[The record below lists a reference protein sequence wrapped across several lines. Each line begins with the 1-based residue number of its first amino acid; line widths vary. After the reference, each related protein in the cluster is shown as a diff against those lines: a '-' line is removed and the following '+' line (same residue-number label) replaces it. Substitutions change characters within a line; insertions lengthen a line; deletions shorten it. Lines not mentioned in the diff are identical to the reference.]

1 MIPSDI
7 RLYTWVDV
15 EEVLLRAHRQNDWP
29 EALIW
34 ASAYWNGLTLGIRPD
49 KQYVIL
55 EWLAEKFEPRF
66 ESDPKEIVNGEWST
80 SSILLESQAD
90 QPRRLAVFF
99 EETEDQPQ
107 QPRLVPRLSKP
118 SAIWPPYEPDPPDA
132 FPSDVPP
139 IVAFHSFKGGVGRTL
154 LAVAL
159 AQALTTKKQRK
170 SQVLLIDGDFE
181 APGITQLV
189 RPRFPSP
196 SISFADFLALVH
208 GDSNPRASESIQLAA
223 EQVKHSFLEGTY
235 VLPAFRSQRQ
245 YDSLQIK
252 PEHLSQGNNAFILT
266 DALAQLGKSLDVQAV
281 IVDLRAGLSELSTG
295 LLLDPRVYKV
305 IVTTLAGQ
313 SIDGTCYLLELLFER
328 APAKQEGDPFPA
340 MIVSQVLDEH
350 EKGTLFFAP
359 YESKLLS
366 ALAPFFENE
375 HEDSLPDPLYLLSY
389 FDRNLMILPNDWNE
403 ISNQLNR
410 SDLIGQIHPLINW
423 LPEPTLETDKTP
435 QEELQRK
442 RKQLVEFAKK
452 LIYAESSETGEIGEF
467 LPIQPLQNLAT
478 DHTAKVPIAV
488 IVGGKGAGKT
498 YTFLQIVYC
507 KNWYKFIGKLTGTP
521 VASDCSSYVYPSL
534 KSINLSTAINKMVQQ
549 THQKTVNHLGLTNL
563 VSSEQSVDD
572 LRDRLND
579 NLHEGQWREYW
590 LDFLAWSAGFG
601 EAKSG
606 AGRQFVEYLQ
616 KKNRSVIAIIDGLE
630 DLFQEL
636 PSNENQ
642 QTALRSLL
650 QDVPGWLQQQPNPRL
665 GLIVFVRQDMVTN
678 AIKQNAAQLMDK
690 YNPYALDWSDEEALR
705 LVAWILRQITKPDNG
720 DLQQMDRSELIDE
733 LIPLWG
739 RKLGSK
745 DSREARSAEWVIA
758 ALSDLKG
765 QIQAR
770 DLVRFLHLAAQRSER
785 NKQWFDRLLVPS
797 AIRGVVAPCGKEKIG
812 EIEDENPKL
821 GDILSKLRQL
831 ADTAKQTPFG
841 RELVDLS
848 SEEIKILEDNGVVLR
863 EAEEYYMSEIFRQGL
878 DFKYKSGARPN
889 VIMLSNRARRI
900 NLANVR

>member
-1 MIPSDI
+1 MLPSDV

-15 EEVLLRAHRQNDWP
+15 EEVLRQARRQNDWP
-29 EALIW
+29 EALVW

-49 KQYVIL
+49 KQQVIL

-66 ESDPKEIVNGEWST
+66 ESDQKEIVNGEEST
-80 SSILLESQAD
+80 SSILLESLAD

-99 EETEDQPQ
+99 EETDDQPQ
-107 QPRLVPRLSKP
+107 QPRLIPRLSKP
-118 SAIWPPYEPDPPDA
+118 ATLWPPYEPVPPEA

-159 AQALTTKKQRK
+159 AQALTEKRQGK
-170 SQVLLIDGDFE
+170 SRVLLVDGDFE
-181 APGITQLV
+181 APGITQLL
-189 RPRFPSP
+189 RPRFPNP
-196 SISFADFLALVH
+196 SIAFADFLALVH
-208 GDSNPRASESIQLAA
+208 GDSDPRASESIQLAA
-223 EQVKHSFLEGTY
+223 EQIKHSFLEGIY
-235 VLPAFRSQRQ
+235 VLPAFRSQHQ

-252 PEHLSQGNNAFILT
+252 PEHLSQGNNAFIVT
-266 DALAQLGKSLDVQAV
+266 DTLAQLGKSLDVQAV

-313 SIDGTCYLLELLFER
+313 SIDGTCYLLELLSER
-328 APAKQEGDPFPA
+328 APVKQDSDPFPA
-340 MIVSQVLDEH
+340 MIISQVLDEH
-350 EKGTLFFAP
+350 EKGTLFLAP
-359 YESKLLS
+359 YESKLLE
-366 ALAPFFENE
+366 ALTLFYENE
-375 HEDSLPDPLYLLSY
+375 YENSLPDPLYLLSH
-389 FDRNLMILPNDWNE
+389 FDRNLMILPNDWNA
-403 ISNQLNR
+403 IRNQLAQSNLLR
-410 SDLIGQIHPLINW
+410 QIHPLISW
-423 LPEPTLETDKTP
+423 LPAPTSETDKTP
-435 QEELQRK
+435 QEELLGK
-442 RKQLVEFAKK
+442 RKQLAEFANK

-467 LPIQPLQNLAT
+467 LSIQPLQNLAA
-478 DHTAKVPIAV
+478 DHTTKVPIAV

-498 YTFLQIVYC
+498 YTFLQIVHC
-507 KNWYKFIGKLTGTP
+507 KNWYKFIEKLTGTP

-678 AIKQNAAQLMDK
+678 SIKQNAAQLMAK

-705 LVAWILRQITKPDNG
+705 LVAWILRRITKPDNG

-739 RKLGSK
+739 RKLGHKNSH
-745 DSREARSAEWVIA
+745 EARAAEWVIA

-770 DLVRFLHLAAQRSER
+770 DLVRFLHLAAQRSEP
-785 NKQWFDRLLVPS
+785 NLQWLDRLLVPS
-797 AIRGVVAPCGKEKIG
+797 EIRGVVAPCGEEKIK
-812 EIEDENPKL
+812 EIEIENPTL
-821 GDILSKLRQL
+821 GNILSKLKQL
-831 ADTAKQTPFG
+831 SEENKQTPFV
-841 RELVDLS
+841 REQLNLS
-848 SEEIKILEDNGVVLR
+848 LKDVQMLEENGVILR
-863 EAEEYYMSEIFRQGL
+863 DAEEYYMSEIFRQGL
-878 DFKYKSGARPN
+878 DFKYKSAGRPN
-889 VIMLSNRARRI
+889 VIMLSNRAKAGKRNR
-900 NLANVR
+900 

>member
-1 MIPSDI
+1 MIPSDV

-15 EEVLLRAHRQNDWP
+15 EEVLLRARRPNDWP
-29 EALIW
+29 EALVW

-49 KQYVIL
+49 KQQVIL

-66 ESDPKEIVNGEWST
+66 ESEHEEIVNGERST
-80 SSILLESQAD
+80 SSILLESRAD
-90 QPRRLAVFF
+90 QPRRLAIFF
-99 EETEDQPQ
+99 EETDEQPI

-118 SAIWPPYEPDPPDA
+118 GTLWPPYEPAPPEA

-159 AQALTTKKQRK
+159 AQALTEKRQGK
-170 SQVLLIDGDFE
+170 SRVLLVDGDFE
-181 APGITQLV
+181 APGIAQLV

-208 GDSNPRASESIQLAA
+208 GDSDPRASESIQLAA
-223 EQVKHSFLEGTY
+223 EQAKHSFLEGIY
-235 VLPAFRSQRQ
+235 VLPAFRSQSQ

-252 PEHLSQGNNAFILT
+252 PEHLSQGNNAFIVT
-266 DALAQLGKSLDVQAV
+266 DTLAQLGKSLDVQAV

-305 IVTTLAGQ
+305 LVTTLAGQ
-313 SIDGTCYLLELLFER
+313 SIDGTCDLLKLLFER
-328 APAKQEGDPFPA
+328 APAKQDSDPFPA
-340 MIVSQVLDEH
+340 MVISQAPIEY
-350 EKGTLFFAP
+350 EKGNLFFAP
-359 YESKLLS
+359 YESKLLG
-366 ALAPFFENE
+366 ALTPFFENE
-375 HEDSLPDPLYLLSY
+375 HENSLPDPLYLISH

-403 ISNQLNR
+403 IRNQLAQ
-410 SDLIGQIHPLINW
+410 SDLTGQMHPLINW
-423 LPEPTLETDKTP
+423 LPEPTPETDK
-435 QEELQRK
+435 QIQFEELQERRK
-442 RKQLVEFAKK
+442 RLAAFTEK
-452 LIYAESSETGEIGEF
+452 LIFAESGEIDEF
-467 LPIQPLQNLAT
+467 LSIPPLQNLAT
-478 DHTAKVPIAV
+478 DYSIKVPMVV
-488 IVGGKGAGKT
+488 IIGGKGAGKT

-507 KNWYKFIGKLTGTP
+507 KDWYKFIEKLTGNPATNSFP
-521 VASDCSSYVYPSL
+521 LYVYPAL
-534 KSINLSTAINKMVQQ
+534 KSKNLIASTDEMVQQ
-549 THQKTVNHLGLTNL
+549 TQQETIKQLGLTGPGRSHQL
-563 VSSEQSVDD
+563 VDD
-572 LRDRLND
+572 LRNHLAE
-579 NLHEGQWREYW
+579 NLHEGQWRDYW
-590 LDFLAWSAGFG
+590 LDFLAWSAGFK
-601 EAKSG
+601 EKKSG

-636 PSNENQ
+636 PSDKNQ

-650 QDVPGWLQQQPNPRL
+650 QEVPEWLQQQPNPRL

-678 AIKQNAAQLMDK
+678 AIKQNAAQLK
-690 YNPYALDWSDEEALR
+690 AQYAPYALNWSDEEALR
-705 LVAWILRQITKPDNG
+705 LVAWILRWIEKPDSE
-720 DLQQMDRSELIDE
+720 DLQQMDRSELRDE

-739 RKLGSK
+739 RKLGHEN
-745 DSREARSAEWVIA
+745 SREARAAEWVLA

-878 DFKYKSGARPN
+878 DFKYKSGAHSN
-889 VIMLSNRARRI
+889 VIMLSNRARRR
-900 NLANVR
+900 NR